1 MGAPK
6 EQTIKNWAGVNL
18 KDAADKVADNEVLA
32 SQNCYQPSKGSFFNR
47 FGSVLDQPAATFPLA
62 SRISG
67 VWRHYSVDGDRFSLY
82 HCVPN
87 SSLLPDNTV
96 DLTLSEIAD
105 TLGNIFG
112 GGGIV
117 ALRVCYSWIGA
128 GLEQTYNSRNRAGF
142 PAVGS
147 FPLNA
152 SANPAHQTI
161 TLGSASSTLSVVVP
175 AFPSGVR
182 GANIFVARGTAT
194 QMVYM
199 GSVTTSGGQILVRE
213 FIGPVAANSDQFL
226 ATLPSSA
233 TMTAYT
239 PSGTDVTTALNAYNS
254 ATAFYNAIYQKDLN
268 LGLGPPAIVPGT
280 DLGNAY
286 NAMIVAKNTY
296 VSTQAAAAGLLT
308 TGTTYDAKVVQI
320 DNKTG
325 LILAI
330 SPVFSGVSGTAVL
343 IGLPLVGATPNGSY
357 LQLFFGTH
365 SGTLFLVPQAQIV
378 TGNPATGI
386 TFTQSN
392 ALPPGGTVVVSVLP
406 TSGQTAPAAPGGSNQ
421 QPFIGEAS
429 FAGGTLTPGNYWV
442 GFSWVCDTN
451 NQEGSGGLRTTK
463 VQCAQQLTL
472 INQNASIGAAMPSL
486 PSVNGAQSIYV
497 FVGTQDPTKHPMTC
511 VGIGRAGGDDF
522 AITAIPSHNAQ
533 TSPTLFGPDKNSAVF
548 WNGVSD
554 GLVGG
559 TGYQVGQAMQARFAF
574 MLARKNDGAVTE
586 IFPSRTHLTQVF
598 ENLQTIAYQGDYYF
612 QGSQGAQIQ
621 LHNWAPQP
629 KSQNDLYVRSASTPP
644 YIQPYAWSRTVNDPS
659 FCYQLGMSYF
669 ANGADIPWQTD
680 GYTLGQLSVA
690 AAVNQTLLP
699 PPPKYIFVF
708 QNSLIAAGNGN
719 QVYASNA
726 NQPFNW
732 AVGGDGPAVRFVTI
746 GDAVG
751 SGVTASGIFTPQTEA
766 TSNPGSF
773 LIGFKKIG
781 VWMVNG
787 VPDPVAGIG
796 TPMVQISGRAGCVAY
811 RSIAQTPIGT
821 VFMGQDAN
829 VYLIRSVAEPVR
841 IGTKIQNALKHL
853 VGNDV
858 LMRLCTATYHDN
870 HYKLSFPSAAI
881 VAAGGVIYCD
891 SEYWADLRTEG
902 GDPIKWF
909 GPMVGRSV
917 GCQIVLAGDQD
928 DLSRL
933 VADGSQIRTYTA
945 DSITTLSDL
954 SPTNTAQSV
963 VKQVK
968 SKQYRGGLEAHLKRI
983 LGANLDM
990 YLDFGF
996 TNEVLVEFFADSF
1009 YQQVDRII
1017 SSGGAIWDASN
1028 WDGSNWADA
1037 EWFGRAFLLG
1047 TNISGRT
1054 GQFQIT
1060 HSNSAPFA
1068 LAAVTLITQPENR
1081 RMVE

>member
-47 FGSVLDQPAATFPLA
+47 FGSVLDQAAASFPLA

-142 PAVGS
+142 PAPGA
-147 FPLNA
+147 FPLVNA
-152 SANPAHQTI
+152 AANPAHQTI

-175 AFPSGVR
+175 AFPTGIR

-194 QMVYM
+194 QMTYM
-199 GSVTTSGGQILVRE
+199 GTVTTSGGTLLVRE
-213 FIGPVAANSDQFL
+213 FIGPVAANTDQFL
-226 ATLPSSA
+226 GVLPSSA
-233 TMTAYT
+233 TMSAYT
-239 PSGTDVTTALNAYNS
+239 PSGTDVTTALNVYNA
-254 ATAFYNAIYQKDLN
+254 ATAFYNSIYQKDLA
-268 LGLGPPAIVPGT
+268 LGIGPPQNVPGT

-286 NAMIVAKNTY
+286 QAMISAKNNY
-296 VSTQAAAAGLLT
+296 NATQAAAAGLLT
-308 TGTTYDAKVVQI
+308 PATTYDAKVVQV

-325 LILAI
+325 LILAM
-330 SPVFSGVSGTAVL
+330 SPVFSAAAGTAVL
-343 IGLPLVGATPNGSY
+343 IQLPEVNATISDSY
-357 LQLFFGTH
+357 LHLFFGSH
-365 SGTLFLVPQAQIV
+365 GGTLYLVPEVQIV
-378 TGNPATGI
+378 TGNAATGF
-386 TFTQSN
+386 TFTDSS
-392 ALPPGGTVVVSVLP
+392 ALPPGGVVVVSKLP
-406 TSGQTAPAAPGGSNQ
+406 TSGQTAPAVPGGTNQ

-429 FAGGTLTPGNYWV
+429 YPGGTLTPGVYWV
-442 GFSWVCDTN
+442 GFAWVCDPN
-451 NQEGSGGLRTTK
+451 SEEGAGDVTAVQ
-463 VQCAQQLTL
+463 VQCAQQITL
-472 INQNASIGAAMPSL
+472 VNQNASIGVDMPSL
-486 PSVNGAQSIYV
+486 PSVNGAQAIYI

-511 VGIGRAGGDDF
+511 VGIGRAGGDEV
-522 AITAIPSHNAQ
+522 AIISIPFHNAQ
-533 TSPTLFGPDKNSAVF
+533 TSPSLYGPDQNPAHF
-548 WNGVSD
+548 WNGVND
-554 GLVGG
+554 GFVGG
-559 TGYQVGQAMQARFAF
+559 SGYEIGQAMQSRFAF
-574 MLARKNDGAVTE
+574 LMASKNGGPIQE
-586 IFPSRTHLTQVF
+586 IFPSRTHFAEVVIRL
-598 ENLQTIAYQGDYYF
+598 ETIAFQGDFF
-612 QGSQGAQIQ
+612 QGGVGQIQ

-629 KSQNDLYVRSASTPP
+629 KSQNDRYVRIASSPP
-644 YIQPYAWSRTVNDPS
+644 YIQPYIWPRTVIDPS

-669 ANGADIPWQTD
+669 SNGADIPWKTD
-680 GYTLGQLSVA
+680 GYTLGQLAVA

-708 QNSLIAAGNGN
+708 QNSLIAAGAGN
-719 QVYASNA
+719 QIYASNA

-751 SGVTASGIFTPQTEA
+751 SGVTAAGIFTPQTDS

-781 VWMVNG
+781 VWMVNT
-787 VPDPVAGIG
+787 VPDPVSGIG
-796 TPMVQISGRAGCVAY
+796 TTMVQVSGRAGCVAY

-821 VFMGQDAN
+821 IFMGQDAN
-829 VYLIRSVAEPVR
+829 VYLIRSIAEPTR
-841 IGTKIQNALKHL
+841 IGTKIQNALAHL

-858 LMRLCTATYHDN
+858 LMRMCTATYHDN
-870 HYKLSFPSAAI
+870 HYKLSYPSAAL
-881 VAAGGVIYCD
+881 VAAGGAIYCD

-909 GPMVGRSV
+909 GPMIGRSV

-933 VADGSQIRTYTA
+933 VSDGSQIRTYTA
-945 DSITTLSDL
+945 DSSTTLNDL

-963 VKQVK
+963 VKKIK

-1009 YQQVDRII
+1009 YQQVDRIL
-1017 SSGGAIWDASN
+1017 SSGGAAWDASN

-1081 RMVE
+1081 RMTE